1 MAEPL
6 RILQIVGI
14 LNCGGAESMIM
25 NLYRN
30 IDRERVQF
38 DFIVHTNEEGMY
50 DKEVYELGGKIYH
63 CPKFSGKNIVSYR
76 HWWINFFREHPEYKV
91 LHSHIRSCAS
101 VYFSIASKFGVKTI
115 IHSHSTSNGEGFS
128 SVVKKVLQF
137 PLRYQADYLMACSKK
152 AGIWLYGNR
161 ACNSEKYF
169 FLPNAVDLEKYHI
182 NEQIRQEYRQLFGL
196 GENLVFGHV
205 GRFHES
211 KNHPFLLETFAKI
224 HRENENTILLLIG
237 DGELRGMIEETVK
250 RYGLEKAIV
259 LLGLRRDVDNLLQ
272 AMDVLL
278 FPSVWEGLPVTV
290 IEAQAAGVPCI
301 ISDNIT
307 TDVDV
312 TELVY
317 RLPINDTIKWKDL
330 ALSGLQRKDVSD
342 KVKESGFDVKESARM
357 LASFY
362 EKIVQEI

>member
-1 MAEPL
+1 
-6 RILQIVGI
+6 
-14 LNCGGAESMIM
+14 
-25 NLYRN
+25 
-30 IDRERVQF
+30 
-38 DFIVHTNEEGMY
+38 
-50 DKEVYELGGKIYH
+50 
-63 CPKFSGKNIVSYR
+63 
-76 HWWINFFREHPEYKV
+76 
-91 LHSHIRSCAS
+91 
-101 VYFSIASKFGVKTI
+101 
-115 IHSHSTSNGEGFS
+115 
-128 SVVKKVLQF
+128 
-137 PLRYQADYLMACSKK
+137 MACSKK